1 MSMRLSG
8 ETKGA
13 SALLQLPWI
22 PLAAGTSLLAAGM
35 RKGSVLGG
43 VLAAAGGT
51 LLYRAIVRS
60 RPDSTDR
67 RPLFARGLALRS
79 SVFVNRTPEE
89 CYGFWRD
96 LENLSQFTD
105 QIRLIQVL
113 SPRRSRWVAKSIGGV
128 PIEWDAEI
136 IKDIPGEMIGWRS
149 LPGSR
154 LQTAGSVR
162 FEPENG
168 ATLVTV
174 NLKYEPPAG
183 AIGAALAE
191 LIGESPTERIDSA
204 LRRFKEIMEEPV
216 LDVVDESS
224 VESFPASDPPAW
236 TGVSA

>member
-1 MSMRLSG
+1 MDTFGRRH
-8 ETKGA
+8 K
-13 SALLQLPWI
+13 P
-22 PLAAGTSLLAAGM
+22 
-35 RKGSVLGG
+35 LGG
-43 VLAAAGGT
+43 WDAKGFRSWWSFAAGGT

-79 SVFVNRTPEE
+79 SVSVNRTPEE

-136 IKDIPGEMIGWRS
+136 IKDTPGEMIGWRS

-191 LIGESPTERIDSA
+191 LLGESPTERIDSA
-204 LRRFKEIMEEPV
+204 MRRFKEIMEEPA
-216 LDVVDESS
+216 LDAVDESS